1 MDFGIALIIS
11 LIANLLVFMPLPIAW
26 GLLWFY
32 EVNPLPSFLAV
43 LIVPTI
49 ILSDDLRNWSIS
61 RKTKSSRAVEGI
73 RGTSKPFKVIG
84 YYVSA
89 LFFGYGTI
97 IFTSYLFCYF
107 SNQSFDMFTRANPTV
122 ILLGGATIM
131 AGILALLR
139 TSR

>member
-1 MDFGIALIIS
+1 MEFGIALIIS
-11 LIANLLVFMPLPIAW
+11 LIANLLVFVPLPIAW

-49 ILSDDLRNWSIS
+49 ILSDDVRNWSIS

-97 IFTSYLFCYF
+97 IFTS
-107 SNQSFDMFTRANPTV
+107 
-122 ILLGGATIM
+122 
-131 AGILALLR
+131 
-139 TSR
+139 